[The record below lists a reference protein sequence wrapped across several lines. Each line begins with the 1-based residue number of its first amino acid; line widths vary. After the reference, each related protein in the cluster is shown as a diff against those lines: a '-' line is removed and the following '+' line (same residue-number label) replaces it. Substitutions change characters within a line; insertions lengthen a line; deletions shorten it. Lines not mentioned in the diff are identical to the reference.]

1 MSLCTKCQSEDHQS
15 AQLTI
20 SISWHVDDVREVAP
34 NLDDKQAYQVLLLC
48 KKNHDATLGITWETL
63 ECHSE
68 ILFPGST
75 KTEELKVA

>member
-1 MSLCTKCQSEDHQS
+1 MS
-15 AQLTI
+15 TI
-20 SISWHVDDVREVAP
+20 STPTATQNSERSISIIWNVEDVQEVAP
-34 NLDDKQAYQVLLLC
+34 SLTDEQAYQVLLLC

-75 KTEELKVA
+75 KTEELKVE